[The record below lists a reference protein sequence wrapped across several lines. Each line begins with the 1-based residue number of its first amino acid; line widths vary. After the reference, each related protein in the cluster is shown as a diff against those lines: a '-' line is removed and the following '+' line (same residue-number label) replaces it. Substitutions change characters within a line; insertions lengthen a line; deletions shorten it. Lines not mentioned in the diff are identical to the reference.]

1 MHQSIGKK
9 NKVAL
14 YLIFLILLSTTS
26 EKFLK
31 QQKKYSFKIDKITVA
46 GLSDGKNLEIQNDLD
61 SVFYQNIFILKKKK
75 IQNII
80 TKHNIIEEYSI
91 KKIYPSTLNIEIKPT
106 KFLAKVND
114 SNELIVGSNGK
125 LISTKQNSNTLPN
138 LYGVFN
144 SKEFLEFKINIE
156 KSKFNFTE
164 FKTIYFFSSSRWDI
178 LTIDDILIKLPQNNV
193 SEALDIAYKI
203 KTNTEFKNKNIMDL
217 RIKNQL
223 IVK

>member
-61 SVFYQNIFILKKKK
+61 SVFYENIFILKKKK

-91 KKIYPSTLNIEIKPT
+91 KKIYPTTLNIEIKPT

>member
-9 NKVAL
+9 NKVVL

-46 GLSDGKNLEIQNDLD
+46 GLSDVKNLEIQNDLN
-61 SVFYQNIFILKKKK
+61 SIFYQNIFILGKKK
-75 IQNII
+75 IHNII

-144 SKEFLEFKINIE
+144 SQEFLKFKINIE

-178 LTIDDILIKLPQNNV
+178 LMIDDTLIKLPQSNV
-193 SEALDIAYKI
+193 SEALDIAYKV
-203 KTNTEFKNKNIMDL
+203 KTSMEFKNKNIMDL
-217 RIKNQL
+217 RIRNNL

>member
-1 MHQSIGKK
+1 MHQSIDKK
-9 NKVAL
+9 NRIII
-14 YLIFLILLSTTS
+14 YLIFLLILTTTS
-26 EKFLK
+26 GKFLK
-31 QQKKYSFKIDKITVA
+31 KQKKHSLKIDNINVF
-46 GLSDGKNLEIQNDLD
+46 GLTIAKNLEIQNELK
-61 SVFYQNIFILKKKK
+61 SIFYQNIFFIGKEEINK
-75 IQNII
+75 IIN
-80 TKHNIIEEYSI
+80 KHNIIEEYNI

-144 SKEFLEFKINIE
+144 SKEFLEFKIKIE

-203 KTNTEFKNKNIMDL
+203 KTSTEFKNKNIMDL

>member
-31 QQKKYSFKIDKITVA
+31 HQKKYSFKIDKITVA

-125 LISTKQNSNTLPN
+125 LISTKQNSNALPN

-156 KSKFNFTE
+156 KSNFNFTE

-193 SEALDIAYKI
+193 SEALDIAYKM

>member
-61 SVFYQNIFILKKKK
+61 SVFYENIFILKKKK

>member
-1 MHQSIGKK
+1 MKI
-9 NKVAL
+9 
-14 YLIFLILLSTTS
+14 YLF
-26 EKFLK
+26 
-31 QQKKYSFKIDKITVA
+31 
-46 GLSDGKNLEIQNDLD
+46 
-61 SVFYQNIFILKKKK
+61 LKKKK

>member
-46 GLSDGKNLEIQNDLD
+46 GLSDIKNQEIQNNLD
-61 SVFYQNIFILKKKK
+61 SIFYQNKFIKKKKK

-144 SKEFLEFKINIE
+144 SKEFLEFKIKIE

-164 FKTIYFFSSSRWDI
+164 FKTIYFFSSSRLDI

-203 KTNTEFKNKNIMDL
+203 KTSTEFKNKNIMDL

>member
-61 SVFYQNIFILKKKK
+61 SVFYENIFILKKKK

-91 KKIYPSTLNIEIKPT
+91 KKIYPSTLNIEIKPA
-106 KFLAKVND
+106 KFLAKL
-114 SNELIVGSNGK
+114 SNYNNLIVGSNGK
-125 LISTKQNSNTLPN
+125 LISTEQRDIILPYIFGEFDSKKFLQFIQNIKLS
-138 LYGVFN
+138 
-144 SKEFLEFKINIE
+144 E
-156 KSKFNFTE
+156 FNFVE
-164 FKTIYFFSSSRWDI
+164 FKTVYFFPSNRWDI
-178 LTIDDILIKLPQNNV
+178 VTIDNVLIKLPEKNLLKSLNRAHKIIASTQFKDQNT
-193 SEALDIAYKI
+193 I
-203 KTNTEFKNKNIMDL
+203 DL
-217 RIKNQL
+217 RIKNHL
-223 IVK
+223 IIK

>member
-156 KSKFNFTE
+156 KSNFNFTE

>member
-61 SVFYQNIFILKKKK
+61 SVFYENIFILKKKK

-156 KSKFNFTE
+156 KSNFNFTE

-203 KTNTEFKNKNIMDL
+203 KTSTEFKNKNIMDL

>member
-1 MHQSIGKK
+1 MILIVSFIKI
-9 NKVAL
+9 
-14 YLIFLILLSTTS
+14 YLF
-26 EKFLK
+26 
-31 QQKKYSFKIDKITVA
+31 
-46 GLSDGKNLEIQNDLD
+46 
-61 SVFYQNIFILKKKK
+61 LKKKK

-144 SKEFLEFKINIE
+144 SKEFLEFKIKIE

-203 KTNTEFKNKNIMDL
+203 KTSTEFKNKNIMDL

>member
-217 RIKNQL
+217 RIKNQF

>member
-46 GLSDGKNLEIQNDLD
+46 GLSDIKNQEIQNDLD
-61 SVFYQNIFILKKKK
+61 SIFYQNIFILKKKK

-144 SKEFLEFKINIE
+144 SKEFLEFKIKIE

-203 KTNTEFKNKNIMDL
+203 KTSTEFKNKNIMDL

>member
-61 SVFYQNIFILKKKK
+61 SVFYENIFILKKKK

-203 KTNTEFKNKNIMDL
+203 KTSTEFKNKNIMDL

>member
-193 SEALDIAYKI
+193 SEALDIAYKM

>member
-61 SVFYQNIFILKKKK
+61 SVFYENIFILKKKK

-114 SNELIVGSNGK
+114 SNKLIVGSNGK
-125 LISTKQNSNTLPN
+125 LISTKQNSNALPN

>member
-31 QQKKYSFKIDKITVA
+31 HQKKYSFKIDKITVA

-114 SNELIVGSNGK
+114 SNKLIVGSNGK
-125 LISTKQNSNTLPN
+125 LISTKQNSNALPN

-193 SEALDIAYKI
+193 SEALDIAYKM
-203 KTNTEFKNKNIMDL
+203 KTNMEFKNKNIMDL

>member
-91 KKIYPSTLNIEIKPT
+91 KKIYPTTLNIEIKPT

>member
-1 MHQSIGKK
+1 M
-9 NKVAL
+9 
-14 YLIFLILLSTTS
+14 ILLV
-26 EKFLK
+26 
-31 QQKKYSFKIDKITVA
+31 SFMKIY
-46 GLSDGKNLEIQNDLD
+46 L
-61 SVFYQNIFILKKKK
+61 FLKKKK

-114 SNELIVGSNGK
+114 SNKLIVGSNGK
-125 LISTKQNSNTLPN
+125 LISTKQNSNALPN

-178 LTIDDILIKLPQNNV
+178 LTIDDILIKLPQKNF
-193 SEALDIAYKI
+193 SESLNLAYKI
-203 KTNTEFKNKNIMDL
+203 INNNEFKNRKMIDL
-217 RIKNQL
+217 RIKNHL
-223 IVK
+223 IIK

>member
-114 SNELIVGSNGK
+114 SNKLIVGSNGK

>member
-31 QQKKYSFKIDKITVA
+31 QQKKYSFRIDKITVA

-61 SVFYQNIFILKKKK
+61 SVFYENIFILKKKK

>member
-1 MHQSIGKK
+1 M
-9 NKVAL
+9 
-14 YLIFLILLSTTS
+14 
-26 EKFLK
+26 
-31 QQKKYSFKIDKITVA
+31 
-46 GLSDGKNLEIQNDLD
+46 
-61 SVFYQNIFILKKKK
+61 
-75 IQNII
+75 
-80 TKHNIIEEYSI
+80 
-91 KKIYPSTLNIEIKPT
+91 
-106 KFLAKVND
+106 
-114 SNELIVGSNGK
+114 GSNGK

>member
-61 SVFYQNIFILKKKK
+61 SVFYENIFFLKKKK

>member
-114 SNELIVGSNGK
+114 SNKLIVGSNGK

-156 KSKFNFTE
+156 KSNFNFTE

-193 SEALDIAYKI
+193 SEALDIAYKM